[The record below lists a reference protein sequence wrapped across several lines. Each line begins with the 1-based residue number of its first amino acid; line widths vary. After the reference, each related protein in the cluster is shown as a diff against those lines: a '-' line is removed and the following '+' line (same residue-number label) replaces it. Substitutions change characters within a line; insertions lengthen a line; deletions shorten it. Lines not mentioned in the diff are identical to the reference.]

1 VPLSTR
7 RLFSALVALILIAIV
22 FAYGQFGV
30 ATESIQFDLRKIGE
44 SIYEARAKTGRW
56 PMQAADLEGT
66 EYLRMPH
73 RKIVLAERVYVIV
86 WQDDLD
92 QRPEANRDRILAYDN
107 RSLLTRFGI
116 VWACRGDLRIDRL
129 SSEEIAAVKRSSR

>member
-1 VPLSTR
+1 MSAK
-7 RLFSALVALILIAIV
+7 RLLTALVTLIVIAAA
-22 FAYGQFGV
+22 FAYGQMDV
-30 ATESIQFDLRKIGE
+30 ATKSIHFDLRKIGE
-44 SIYEARAKTGRW
+44 SIYEARAKTGKW
-56 PMQAADLEGT
+56 PMQTADLEDT

-73 RKIVLAERVYVIV
+73 RKMVLAERVYVIV

-92 QRPEANRDRILAYDN
+92 PQPKVNGDRILAYDN

-129 SSEEIAAVKRSSR
+129 SSEEIAALKSRSNR